1 MSKKVP
7 GKKIFAVII
16 AYNAEKTIENVINEI
31 PLDWVDDIVINDDC
45 STDHTYDI
53 IKKIPHIKALRNK
66 KNIHMGG
73 NQKVI
78 YDYALSNGA
87 DIIVLLHG
95 DNQYDASMIP
105 SMIEPIL
112 NNTADA
118 VLGSRILGGKALE
131 GGMPLYKYFANH
143 LLNFIQNSVYQHK
156 LSDYATGYKAY
167 SNKLLTS
174 IPYHLNRDDF
184 IFDEQLNTQMIY
196 FKFRLS
202 QVGIPT
208 RYFKEASSVNFFTS
222 VYYGLWTLLL
232 MLQFTLSKS
241 KVYIPKFLSKTN

>member
-7 GKKIFAVII
+7 GKKIFAIII

-31 PLDWVDDIVINDDC
+31 PLDWVDDIVISDDC
-45 STDHTYDI
+45 STDNTYNI
-53 IKKIPHIKALRNK
+53 IKKISHIKALRNK

-73 NQKVI
+73 NQKVL

-118 VLGSRILGGKALE
+118 VLGSRILGRKALE

-143 LLNFIQNSVYQHK
+143 SLNFIQNSVYQLK

-222 VYYGLWTLLL
+222 VYYGLWTLFL
-232 MLQFTLSKS
+232 MLQFALSKS
-241 KVYIPKFLSKTN
+241 KIYIPKFLSKTN

>member
-1 MSKKVP
+1 MKKDIHPNYHAIKVEMTDGTQFETRSTWGSKDEVLKL
-7 GKKIFAVII
+7 
-16 AYNAEKTIENVINEI
+16 EI
-31 PLDWVDDIVINDDC
+31 DPKSHSAW
-45 STDHTYDI
+45 T
-53 IKKIPHIKALRNK
+53 
-66 KNIHMGG
+66 GG
-73 NQKVI
+73 NQKVL

-143 LLNFIQNSVYQHK
+143 LLNFIQNSVYQLK

-184 IFDEQLNTQMIY
+184 IFDEQLNTQIIY

-222 VYYGLWTLLL
+222 VYYGLWTLFL
-232 MLQFTLSKS
+232 MLQFTLSKY
-241 KVYIPKFLSKTN
+241 KRYTPKFLSKTN

>member
-1 MSKKVP
+1 MSTKVSGKKVT
-7 GKKIFAVII
+7 AVII
-16 AYNAEKTIENVINEI
+16 AYNAENTIENTINEI
-31 PLDWVDDIVINDDC
+31 PLDWVDDIVISDDC
-45 STDHTYDI
+45 SNDNTYNI
-53 IKKIPHIKALRNK
+53 IKKISHIKTLRNK

-73 NQKVI
+73 NQKVL

-118 VLGSRILGGKALE
+118 VLGSRILGRKALA

-143 LLNFIQNSVYQHK
+143 SLNFIQNSVYQRK

-184 IFDEQLNTQMIY
+184 IFDEQLNTQMVY
-196 FKFRLS
+196 FKFKLA

-222 VYYGLWTLLL
+222 VYYGLWTLFL
-232 MLQFTLSKS
+232 MLQFALSKS
-241 KVYIPKFLSKTN
+241 KIYIPKFLSKTN